1 MARARPDLP
10 DAQALRAL
18 VGEGK
23 NGGELRVRVTP
34 GARTESIAI
43 VEGGVQ
49 VKVRA
54 RPQDGAANTAVEE
67 LVAKALGI
75 PKSRCVLLRGATS
88 REKVLA
94 VTL

>member
-1 MARARPDLP
+1 MARAKPDLP
-10 DAQALRAL
+10 DVAAMRAL
-18 VGEGK
+18 VQA
-23 NGGELRVRVTP
+23 GELRVRVTP

-43 VEGGVQ
+43 VDGAVQ

-54 RPQDGAANTAVEE
+54 KPQDGAANTAVEA

-75 PKSRCVLLRGATS
+75 PKSRCSMLRGATS

-94 VTL
+94 VGL

>member
-1 MARARPDLP
+1 MARAKPDLP
-10 DAQALRAL
+10 DGGAMRAL
-18 VGEGK
+18 VQA
-23 NGGELRVRVTP
+23 GELRVRVTP

-43 VEGGVQ
+43 VDGAVQ

-54 RPQDGAANTAVEE
+54 KPQDGAANTAVEA

-75 PKSRCVLLRGATS
+75 PKSRCSVLRGATS

-94 VTL
+94 VGL

>member
-1 MARARPDLP
+1 MTRPAADLP
-10 DAQALRAL
+10 DATALRAL
-18 VGEGK
+18 ISGE
-23 NGGELRVRVTP
+23 ELRVRVTP
-34 GARTESIAI
+34 GARTESVSIIDSA
-43 VEGGVQ
+43 VQ

-54 RPQDGAANTAVEE
+54 KPQDGAANTAVEV

-75 PKSRCVLLRGATS
+75 PKSRCAVLRGATS

>member
-1 MARARPDLP
+1 MARPKADLP

-18 VGEGK
+18 VQA
-23 NGGELRVRVTP
+23 GELRVWVTP

-43 VEGGVQ
+43 VDGGVQ

-54 RPQDGAANTAVEE
+54 KPQDGAANTAVAE

-75 PKSRCVLLRGATS
+75 PKSRCTLLRGATS

-94 VTL
+94 IEI

>member
-1 MARARPDLP
+1 MARAKPDLP

-18 VGEGK
+18 VQA
-23 NGGELRVRVTP
+23 GELRVRVTP
-34 GARTESIAI
+34 GARTEAISI
-43 VEGGVQ
+43 VEGKVQ

-54 RPQDGAANTAVEE
+54 KPQDGAANTAVAV

-75 PKSRCVLLRGATS
+75 PKSRCTMLRGATS
-88 REKVLA
+88 REKVLG

>member
-10 DAQALRAL
+10 DTDALRAL
-18 VGEGK
+18 VTS
-23 NGGELRVRVTP
+23 GELRVRVTP
-34 GARTESIAI
+34 GARTQSVAIAD
-43 VEGGVQ
+43 GAVQ

-54 RPQDGAANTAVEE
+54 KPQDGAANAAVET

-75 PKSRCVLLRGATS
+75 PKTRCRMLRGATS

>member
-1 MARARPDLP
+1 MARPKADLP

-18 VGEGK
+18 VQA
-23 NGGELRVRVTP
+23 GELRVWVTP

-43 VEGGVQ
+43 VDGGVQ

-54 RPQDGAANTAVEE
+54 KPQDGAANTAVAE

-75 PKSRCVLLRGATS
+75 PKSRCTLLRGATS
-88 REKVLA
+88 REKLLG

>member
-1 MARARPDLP
+1 MARAKPDLP
-10 DAQALRAL
+10 DAEALRAL
-18 VGEGK
+18 AK
-23 NGGELRVRVTP
+23 GGELRVRVTP
-34 GARTESIAI
+34 GARTESISI
-43 VEGGVQ
+43 LDGGVQ

-54 RPQDGAANTAVEE
+54 KPQDGAANAAVEA

-75 PKSRCVLLRGATS
+75 PKSHCRLLRGATS

>member
-1 MARARPDLP
+1 MARPKADLP
-10 DAQALRAL
+10 EAAALRAL
-18 VGEGK
+18 AS
-23 NGGELRVRVTP
+23 GGELCVRVTP

-43 VEGGVQ
+43 VDGAVQ

-54 RPQDGAANTAVEE
+54 KPQDGAANAAVEE
-67 LVAKALGI
+67 LVADALGI
-75 PKSRCVLLRGATS
+75 PKSRCRLLRGATS